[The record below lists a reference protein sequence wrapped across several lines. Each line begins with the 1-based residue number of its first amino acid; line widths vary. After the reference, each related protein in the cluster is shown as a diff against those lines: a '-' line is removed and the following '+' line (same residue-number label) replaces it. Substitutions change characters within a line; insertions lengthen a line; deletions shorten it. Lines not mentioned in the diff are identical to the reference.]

1 LATLFGLA
9 FLGVGKARV
18 RSRIART
25 ERLVIAGLDPLLV
38 TTGLD
43 PVVHAEWPSAI
54 WINACSAK
62 LHGSPG
68 HRRAK
73 RRRSSNGYA
82 RR

>member
-1 LATLFGLA
+1 MLFSLA

-25 ERLVIAGLDPLLV
+25 NRLVIAGLDPLLV

-54 WINACSAK
+54 WTNECSAK
-62 LHGSPG
+62 LYGSPG
-68 HRRAK
+68 Q
-73 RRRSSNGYA
+73 A

>member
-1 LATLFGLA
+1 MLFGMA
-9 FLGVGKARV
+9 FLGVSKARV

-25 ERLVIAGLDPLLV
+25 RRLIIAELDPLLV

-54 WINACSAK
+54 WTNECSAK

-68 HRRAK
+68 Q
-73 RRRSSNGYA
+73 A

>member
-1 LATLFGLA
+1 
-9 FLGVGKARV
+9 V

-25 ERLVIAGLDPLLV
+25 NRLVIAGLDPLLV

-54 WINACSAK
+54 WTNECSAK
-62 LHGSPG
+62 LYGSPG
-68 HRRAK
+68 Q
-73 RRRSSNGYA
+73 A